1 MKKAKIEIVTT
12 IEGETITEK
21 YICNYNESTIEYKH
35 KQKTTTAIAY
45 DQSEANLERSGFV
58 NYKLKHDG
66 SSYVESDFQ
75 TLVEGQPFSMVLK
88 IQNKYYNVSKCGK
101 ILSIEIHF
109 LREDNCLVKQE
120 FKVEA
125 KW

>member
-21 YICNYNESTIEYKH
+21 YICNYNESIIEYKD
-35 KQKTTTAIAY
+35 KQKTTTTITY
-45 DQSEANLERSGFV
+45 SESEASLERSGFV
-58 NYKLKHDG
+58 NYRLKHDG
-66 SSYVESDFQ
+66 SSYIESDFQ

-125 KW
+125 K